1 MHIKDYSSKHT
12 KSLSGELRDLAEEFK
27 HHAVPLRDVIAVL
40 QERAYT
46 LLMIMLALP
55 FCAPVSIPGLSTPLG
70 LVIALVAAR
79 YALGLPPWLPE
90 RLLKV
95 ELPPKFFGTLLAVAG
110 KVIGFLERVLVQRW
124 RWMTS
129 TPLLLRLHAV
139 MICLAAI
146 TLLIPAPV
154 PFSNLFPALGVL
166 LGAAGVMERDGFAV
180 FCGYC
185 FMVIGIAY
193 FALVA
198 VFGVQI
204 IEFLHDKVLGR

>member
-1 MHIKDYSSKHT
+1 MHIKDYSQHT
-12 KSLSGELRDLAEEFK
+12 KSLSGELRDLAAEFK
-27 HHAVPLRDVIAVL
+27 LHAVPIREVFAVL

-79 YALGLPPWLPE
+79 YALGLPPWLPD

-95 ELPPKFFGTLLAVAG
+95 KLPPKFFGTLLTVAG
-110 KVIGFLERVLVQRW
+110 KVIGFLERALIPRW
-124 RWMTS
+124 RWMTA
-129 TPLLLRLHAV
+129 TPLLIRLHAV

-146 TLLIPAPV
+146 TLLIPAPI
-154 PFSNLFPALGVL
+154 PLSNLFPGLAIL
-166 LGAAGVMERDGFAV
+166 LGAAGVMERDGLAV
-180 FCGYC
+180 FAGYV

-193 FALVA
+193 FFLVA
-198 VFGVQI
+198 LFGVQI